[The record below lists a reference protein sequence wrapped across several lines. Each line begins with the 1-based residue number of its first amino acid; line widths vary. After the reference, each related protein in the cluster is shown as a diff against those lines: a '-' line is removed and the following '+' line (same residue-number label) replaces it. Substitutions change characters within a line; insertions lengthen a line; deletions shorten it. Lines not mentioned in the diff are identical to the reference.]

1 MMASSRC
8 SPRKKSLPRR
18 VEEMLTGPRGLFLI
32 AGQEKVVTVD
42 LERVL
47 TAPPVEHLTVH
58 TYSFCSRPRNEES
71 PAAMPLQA
79 SALILDAWQRWSC
92 PNWRHES
99 PEQSCAHRM
108 AHDPLPAGALS
119 TAASIGCC
127 SVPLPLV
134 PPALAPI

>member
-58 TYSFCSRPRNEES
+58 TLNFNRV
-71 PAAMPLQA
+71 
-79 SALILDAWQRWSC
+79 
-92 PNWRHES
+92 
-99 PEQSCAHRM
+99 AHQQVR
-108 AHDPLPAGALS
+108 L
-119 TAASIGCC
+119 
-127 SVPLPLV
+127 PLPLR
-134 PPALAPI
+134 LGHRHR